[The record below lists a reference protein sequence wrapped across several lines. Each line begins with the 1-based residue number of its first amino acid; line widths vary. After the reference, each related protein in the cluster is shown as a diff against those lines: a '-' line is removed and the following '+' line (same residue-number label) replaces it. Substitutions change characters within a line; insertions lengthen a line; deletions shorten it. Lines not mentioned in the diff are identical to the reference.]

1 MSASDDLINFD
12 IIESQKEN
20 IQAIPS
26 GRSARALANL
36 FSASPLQP
44 LATPNPSDTKTVND
58 AVRADFEAELE
69 LLAESDDPLDI
80 YDRYVR
86 WTMDAYPSAQATPQ
100 SQLLP
105 LLEAATKTFL
115 SSPQYKNDPRY
126 LKLWLSYIRFFSDSP
141 RETYAFLSRHG
152 VGDGLALFYEEFAAW
167 LETAGRWTQA
177 EEVYNMGMEKDA
189 RPAPRLLRKY
199 NEFQQRFAAQ
209 PEESRAPS
217 SPALPTVRPALAAK
231 IDPYASA
238 AAPPVDPQAPRPN
251 SGVGGSQTSRNGRPK
266 LAVFSDAD
274 ESAPVIGG
282 SGAKGWDSIG
292 SLAERRKENV
302 VEAKPWVGETMKA
315 GAKKSTAPKMAVFKD
330 QSIPI
335 SKPQVSSSEANSIIA
350 VKEQVT
356 INAKGRSERI
366 FADLEAM
373 YPTPEIVGSERCSEE
388 LMAAEKGWLDM
399 NWEPEISHVVVD
411 QENERFDVFVGVEEM
426 LPTKEPSLDRSF
438 QDKLVIARDPP
449 MVDENG
455 VAIEPPKHGRG
466 RRIKTMEVN
475 ETQIIKTKL
484 SSPTAGKKVKR
495 RANAEPTMTFHTKAA
510 TDDIYE
516 LFNQPLQSEEAS
528 EEEESE
534 SESDDDETD
543 DEYTTEAE
551 STGTGR
557 LVTTS
562 EAGDDETTYTKSE
575 VAAEDTSDVKSVS
588 EWSEFTARK
597 HIPGMEDEDDDDDD
611 TRASHLSEDG
621 HDDAILESSQDHNN
635 ATLES
640 SQDHDD
646 AILESSREADSTS
659 HDDED
664 EAFEQEEVSTPISP
678 EHPESAVRTMFVPI
692 PPEDYVA
699 PTRPFR
705 DASQVSQN
713 RLPFMTPIAE
723 KTESSLGAFTVRAE
737 KEEFISKTPSK
748 ANGQQASSIFRS
760 NDRLDSSPF
769 QEVVDEPLP
778 LTEKIPPPALGVVTK
793 NKALPS
799 TKPATNGAAFSRDIA
814 TKGPII
820 QDQQCNPVDDYT
832 RTQIFAALQPPLTTY
847 EGYFDH
853 SEETHGKSAELKKF
867 AKAVAKMKKNASE
880 KTTTNIAMPPML
892 RFPGVEREYMV
903 KRELGAGAFAPV
915 YLIET
920 VTDTDA
926 TTDSNSN
933 APIMGRGAFSLHHRQ
948 PLEALKME
956 DPPTA
961 WEFYIMRQAS
971 RRLGVSRAA
980 DSLIHAHEFHLYRD
994 ECYLIETYRDQGTLL
1009 DLVNIARA
1017 DSQQAGGVMDELLAM
1032 FFAIE
1037 LLRTVEALHKA
1048 GILHGDLKADN
1059 VLVRLGGGGAAWST
1073 QYAADGSSGWSE
1085 QGVALIDFG
1094 RGVDMKVFRPDVQ
1107 FIADWKTGPQDCAEM
1122 RELRPWTYQ
1131 IDYHGL
1137 AGILHSMLFGR
1148 YMETVADARAA
1159 LPGQGAGKRWRC
1171 KEGMKRYWQGEI
1183 WGDCFDLLLNPT
1195 AHVEGEEGGRMPVLR
1210 GLRGV
1215 RERMEGWVGGNCERG
1230 VGLQSML
1237 RKLENSI
1244 QGRK

>member
-1 MSASDDLINFD
+1 
-12 IIESQKEN
+12 
-20 IQAIPS
+20 
-26 GRSARALANL
+26 
-36 FSASPLQP
+36 
-44 LATPNPSDTKTVND
+44 
-58 AVRADFEAELE
+58 
-69 LLAESDDPLDI
+69 
-80 YDRYVR
+80 
-86 WTMDAYPSAQATPQ
+86 
-100 SQLLP
+100 
-105 LLEAATKTFL
+105 
-115 SSPQYKNDPRY
+115 
-126 LKLWLSYIRFFSDSP
+126 
-141 RETYAFLSRHG
+141 
-152 VGDGLALFYEEFAAW
+152 
-167 LETAGRWTQA
+167 
-177 EEVYNMGMEKDA
+177 
-189 RPAPRLLRKY
+189 
-199 NEFQQRFAAQ
+199 
-209 PEESRAPS
+209 
-217 SPALPTVRPALAAK
+217 
-231 IDPYASA
+231 
-238 AAPPVDPQAPRPN
+238 
-251 SGVGGSQTSRNGRPK
+251 
-266 LAVFSDAD
+266 
-274 ESAPVIGG
+274 
-282 SGAKGWDSIG
+282 
-292 SLAERRKENV
+292 
-302 VEAKPWVGETMKA
+302 
-315 GAKKSTAPKMAVFKD
+315 
-330 QSIPI
+330 
-335 SKPQVSSSEANSIIA
+335 
-350 VKEQVT
+350 
-356 INAKGRSERI
+356 
-366 FADLEAM
+366 
-373 YPTPEIVGSERCSEE
+373 
-388 LMAAEKGWLDM
+388 
-399 NWEPEISHVVVD
+399 
-411 QENERFDVFVGVEEM
+411 
-426 LPTKEPSLDRSF
+426 
-438 QDKLVIARDPP
+438 
-449 MVDENG
+449 
-455 VAIEPPKHGRG
+455 
-466 RRIKTMEVN
+466 
-475 ETQIIKTKL
+475 
-484 SSPTAGKKVKR
+484 
-495 RANAEPTMTFHTKAA
+495 MTFHTKAA

-516 LFNQPLQSEEAS
+516 LFNQPLQSEEVS
-528 EEEESE
+528 EEEEESE

-543 DEYTTEAE
+543 GEYTTEAE

-562 EAGDDETTYTKSE
+562 EACDDETTYTKSE
-575 VAAEDTSDVKSVS
+575 VATDETSDAKSVS

-611 TRASHLSEDG
+611 MRASHLSEDD
-621 HDDAILESSQDHNN
+621 HDDSIVESSQDHEDAILESSQG
-635 ATLES
+635 
-640 SQDHDD
+640 HDD

-664 EAFEQEEVSTPISP
+664 EDDEADEQEEVSTPISP

-723 KTESSLGAFTVRAE
+723 KTESSLGAFTAHAE

-748 ANGQQASSIFRS
+748 ANGRQASSIFRS

-793 NKALPS
+793 NKTVPS
-799 TKPATNGAAFSRDIA
+799 TKPATNGAAFSRDVA

-832 RTQIFAALQPPLTTY
+832 RNQIFAALQPPLTTY

-853 SEETHGKSAELKKF
+853 STEAHGKSAELKKF

-892 RFPGVEREYMV
+892 RFSGVEREYMV

-920 VTDTDA
+920 VTDSDD
-926 TTDSNSN
+926 TTETNEN

-1059 VLVRLGGGGAAWST
+1059 VLVRLGAGGGGWST
-1073 QYAADGSSGWSE
+1073 QYAADGSAGWAE

-1215 RERMEGWVGGNCERG
+1215 RERMEGWVGENCERG